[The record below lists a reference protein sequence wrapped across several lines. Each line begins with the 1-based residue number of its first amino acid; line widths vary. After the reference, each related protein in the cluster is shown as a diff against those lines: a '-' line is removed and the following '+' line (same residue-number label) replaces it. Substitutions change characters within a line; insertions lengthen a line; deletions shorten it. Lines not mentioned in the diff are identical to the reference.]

1 MDAGSFVS
9 PHSTGSGFIQNA
21 ILSCI
26 IVCFFTIGCYS
37 SGRNNLKLHDLGATD
52 MFRDERG
59 TSAIE
64 FAILAPVM
72 LLLLFGMIAYG
83 IYFGASHSIQQIAA
97 DAARTAL
104 AGLTPAE
111 RSSLASNY
119 IKQNA
124 SGYAFIN
131 PSDLTIS
138 VGDSK
143 ADPDQ
148 FNVNITYD
156 AHNLPIWN
164 LLGDMQLPGETISR
178 HSTIRIGGI

>member
-1 MDAGSFVS
+1 M
-9 PHSTGSGFIQNA
+9 PT
-21 ILSCI
+21 LS
-26 IVCFFTIGCYS
+26 IVHRIASKTFTDKG
-37 SGRNNLKLHDLGATD
+37 
-52 MFRDERG
+52 G

-83 IYFGASHSIQQIAA
+83 IYFGASHSIQQITA

-111 RSSLASNY
+111 RSSLATNY
-119 IKQNA
+119 VTRNA
-124 SGYAFIN
+124 SGYAFIE
-131 PSDLTIS
+131 PSELKLS
-138 VGDSK
+138 VGDSS

-148 FNVNITYD
+148 FNVQITYD

-164 LLGDMQLPGETISR
+164 LFQGMPLPGETISR
-178 HSTIRIGGI
+178 HSTIRIGGL

>member
-1 MDAGSFVS
+1 
-9 PHSTGSGFIQNA
+9 
-21 ILSCI
+21 
-26 IVCFFTIGCYS
+26 
-37 SGRNNLKLHDLGATD
+37 

-111 RSSLASNY
+111 RSSLAAGY
-119 IKQNA
+119 IKRNA
-124 SGYAFIN
+124 SGYAFID
-131 PSDLTIS
+131 PSELKLS
-138 VGDSK
+138 VGDSSD
-143 ADPDQ
+143 DPDQ
-148 FNVNITYD
+148 FNVWITYD

-164 LLGDMQLPGETISR
+164 LFRGLPLPGETISR

>member
-1 MDAGSFVS
+1 M
-9 PHSTGSGFIQNA
+9 A
-21 ILSCI
+21 ILNEFLRTTLQI
-26 IVCFFTIGCYS
+26 RT
-37 SGRNNLKLHDLGATD
+37 
-52 MFRDERG
+52 DERG
-59 TSAIE
+59 SSAIE

-111 RSSLASNY
+111 RSSLATDY
-119 IKQNA
+119 VERNA
-124 SGYAFIN
+124 SGYAFID
-131 PSDLTIS
+131 PSELTLS
-138 VGDSK
+138 VGDSS

-148 FNVNITYD
+148 FNVRITYD

-164 LLGDMQLPGETISR
+164 LFRGIRLPGETISR
-178 HSTIRIGGI
+178 RSTIRIGGL